1 MKRRT
6 PSRTLPA
13 SPDFFDS
20 LVNGIANMS
29 VTSALAGFATAL
41 AVSLAIYVTVISPIV
56 VFPSYYRS
64 DPTGLISGN
73 PLDVVLGDNL
83 ATFDGTGL
91 TLACPSGDTDI
102 CSQLTTINNQI
113 TNINTHL
120 NLTAN
125 STIDASSITF
135 SGNTPF
141 FSGPVATV
149 GAALNDTAMRLYYN
163 VFSFS
168 LTSSRF
174 PALSFPTDQLT
185 VDEDIG
191 RRLRL
196 LETAPAA
203 VNVTSLPAASITYT
217 PANSSNWN
225 PQPTNQQD
233 ANDQL
238 AARVKTI
245 ELSPAVTPVTSLPA
259 ANITYTNGAFF
270 MTNVSNVDNGLNNV
284 VGELLVHDAQLT
296 TLQGQMSTAQSNIAT
311 LQGQTAELLAATSRT
326 FYVSA
331 TYGNDGTCDATKTK
345 PCATLAK
352 TLQFYPNVTNEFAQN
367 TVLFDNGLYSESSYI
382 AIPPNVVFAGNE
394 IATRLIFSAG
404 AGYHPTAWSYTGTG
418 FVSWL
423 RWGLIRCTGAPCAF
437 SEADVAPATPIFA
450 VHRFYNSTLEAVA
463 PISFTR
469 AANTS
474 SYLRVIMESTVLTT
488 GSLTFQDPTQVDWSI
503 SGDIYATI
511 AINYNTSLTYFAGFA
526 VVNMA
531 GMIPHAA
538 VSVNNYV
545 PSLTIDWSIL
555 NVVLRGSATLTRN
568 YVSGATINIHGDIL
582 SLGSIN
588 GGLLSTGAG
597 SGSIEYLTK
606 APGLGY
612 TPTTSGDWSP
622 APITAQSALDQL
634 ALRVKGIEGTPQ
646 QRVVITFTTG
656 TTTSFSI
663 PSNVSLVYISGCGG
677 GSSGIGAN
685 PGTGFGGNA
694 GGGVILLPFA
704 NTGANFTVIVG
715 LGGASAGTS
724 NAGQLTSIDN
734 GREIVTLNGGQV
746 ATGSGGSVDFTSS
759 PASFGPIT
767 ETIVAGSAGG
777 NSPGTPASFN
787 GFIYGGAGGGQGRI
801 GVNGDMGGYTPM
813 LSARSSGGM
822 QSAGA
827 NVNGG
832 GGGSSIFGIGGTGG
846 DGATNSNGGTGG
858 LCAGGGGGGGDG
870 VSAATN
876 GGAGGNGAF
885 EMYYFVA

>member
-284 VGELLVHDAQLT
+284 VGELLVHDTQLT

-352 TLQFYPNVTNEFAQN
+352 TLQFYPNVTSEFAQN
-367 TVLFDNGLYSESSYI
+367 TILFDNGLYSESSYI
-382 AIPPNVVFAGNE
+382 QIPPNVVFAGNE

-418 FVSWL
+418 YVSWL

-450 VHRFYNSTLEAVA
+450 VHRFYNSTLEAVT

-568 YVSGATINIHGDIL
+568 YVSGAVITPHGDVL

-597 SGSIEYLTK
+597 SGSTEYLTN
-606 APGLGY
+606 AYGLGY
-612 TPTTSGDWSP
+612 TPTTSSDWD
-622 APITAQSALDQL
+622 APVPDNQQKANDQL
-634 ALRVKGIEGTPQ
+634 ASRLTSIKGQTIMTKNAGVACGFIISPAQTVFPIFAGSPDTVSTIQ
-646 QRVVITFTTG
+646 GRSMFNSGGQYIDSTTRTFLVTASSWSTYTYPASSFTQLILSG
-656 TTTSFSI
+656 QFTTTSAGNYPNAFATQII
-663 PSNVSLVYISGCGG
+663 P
-677 GSSGIGAN
+677 
-685 PGTGFGGNA
+685 
-694 GGGVILLPFA
+694 
-704 NTGANFTVIVG
+704 
-715 LGGASAGTS
+715 
-724 NAGQLTSIDN
+724 
-734 GREIVTLNGGQV
+734 
-746 ATGSGGSVDFTSS
+746 
-759 PASFGPIT
+759 
-767 ETIVAGSAGG
+767 
-777 NSPGTPASFN
+777 
-787 GFIYGGAGGGQGRI
+787 
-801 GVNGDMGGYTPM
+801 
-813 LSARSSGGM
+813 
-822 QSAGA
+822 
-827 NVNGG
+827 VNGG
-832 GGGSSIFGIGGTGG
+832 GATDMQSFTFSAIITLVTNDVTQLSITSQAGALQPSSCTMSTLMITFTEI
-846 DGATNSNGGTGG
+846 
-858 LCAGGGGGGGDG
+858 
-870 VSAATN
+870 
-876 GGAGGNGAF
+876 
-885 EMYYFVA
+885 